1 MSSHHVTRS
10 HARAFARQ
18 GVDAN
23 DRVDVER
30 VVVIGV
36 VMHRHRDGDDDDDD
50 DDDDASRRSSHG
62 RVFHAVRAII
72 QCDADE

>member
-30 VVVIGV
+30 VVV
-36 VMHRHRDGDDDDDD
+36 MHRHRDGDGDGDD
-50 DDDDASRRSSHG
+50 DDDDASRRSSDG

-72 QCDADE
+72 QCDDDE